1 MVGEG
6 LPDFIPKQSDDCGN
20 RGMTIPFQP
29 PQKRRL
35 KSPNQCTPSSV
46 WARVILHKYSK
57 TWAAIKN
64 CVHLLY
70 TAVKNRGS
78 FHQNTA
84 IPQGPAC
91 FYHPSISMESCHLGF
106 FPWTLRWGEWPWLR
120 FVDTYMVYFAIRTS
134 AWWSMIFQKST
145 KSESICVEKT
155 TSPWVLLLL
164 RNNSDML
171 LVVVECPPFFAAT
184 LMSGMHK
191 MNAWQDQWLKG
202 LAF

>member
-1 MVGEG
+1 
-6 LPDFIPKQSDDCGN
+6 
-20 RGMTIPFQP
+20 MTIPFQP

-57 TWAAIKN
+57 TWAVIKD

-70 TAVKNRGS
+70 TAVKKRGS

-84 IPQGPAC
+84 IPKGPPC
-91 FYHPSISMESCHLGF
+91 FITPAFLWNHVTSGF
-106 FPWTLRWGEWPWLR
+106 FRELFDEGNDLDSR

>member
-1 MVGEG
+1 MHT
-6 LPDFIPKQSDDCGN
+6 FKC
-20 RGMTIPFQP
+20 
-29 PQKRRL
+29 
-35 KSPNQCTPSSV
+35 V

-70 TAVKNRGS
+70 AAVKKRGS

-84 IPQGPAC
+84 IPKGPAC
-91 FYHPSISMESCHLGF
+91 FITPAFLWNHVTSGF
-106 FPWTLRWGEWPWLR
+106 FRELFVDGNDLDSGLWTLTWSTLLLEPRL
-120 FVDTYMVYFAIRTS
+120 S
-134 AWWSMIFQKST
+134 WSMIFQKST
-145 KSESICVEKT
+145 KSESICVGKT